1 MRLRLALVLAVLG
14 AGVALALLTG
24 LDGWAAR
31 ALVSL
36 QAQYQN
42 ALGGTLR
49 ALRANEAGAVSA
61 FLGLCFT
68 YGVLHAAGP
77 GHGKALLGG
86 YGASSGASLR
96 WLAGL
101 AVLTALLQAAV
112 AVVAVYAAVW
122 VFGASRE
129 QVEGVADLVEPFALV
144 ALAAL
149 GLLLLW
155 RGARGLVPEAHH
167 HHHHHHDHGPDCGCA
182 HLPDPRALARA
193 NRREA
198 LALVA
203 AVALRPCTG
212 ALVMLALTWR
222 LHLEAL
228 GVLGAFVMGAGTA
241 LVTVAAAT
249 LGAGARQGLLALMP
263 GETRVIPAVQVALG
277 GAVAVLAAMSAVR
290 LL

>member
-1 MRLRLALVLAVLG
+1 MLAVLG

-31 ALVSL
+31 WVLTL
-36 QAQYQN
+36 QREYQN
-42 ALGGTLR
+42 ALGGALR
-49 ALRANEAGAVSA
+49 ALRAGEAGAVTA
-61 FLGLCFT
+61 FLGLCFA

-101 AVLTALLQAAV
+101 ATLTALMQAAV
-112 AVVAVYAAVW
+112 AVAAVYAAVW
-122 VFGASRE
+122 AFGASRE
-129 QVEGVADLVEPFALV
+129 RIEGVTGLIEPFALV
-144 ALAAL
+144 ALTGL

-155 RGARGLVPEAHH
+155 RGARGLVPEVQHE
-167 HHHHHHDHGPDCGCA
+167 HGPDCGCA
-182 HLPDPRALARA
+182 HVPDVQAVRRA

-198 LALVA
+198 VALVA

-228 GVLGAFVMGAGTA
+228 GILGAFVMGAGTA
-241 LVTVAAAT
+241 LVTVAAAM
-249 LGAGARQGLLALMP
+249 LGVGARQGLLALMP
-263 GETRVIPAVQVALG
+263 GETWVIPAAQVALG

-290 LL
+290 LLAG

>member
-1 MRLRLALVLAVLG
+1 MRLRLAIVLAVLG
-14 AGVALALLTG
+14 GGVALALLTG

-31 ALVSL
+31 GLLAL
-36 QAQYQN
+36 QREYQN

-49 ALRANEAGAVSA
+49 ALRAGEAGAVTA
-61 FLGLCFT
+61 FLGLCFA

-86 YGASSGASLR
+86 YAASSGTSLR
-96 WLAGL
+96 GLAGL

-122 VFGASRE
+122 VFGATRE
-129 QVEGVADLVEPFALV
+129 RVEGVADLIEPFALV

-155 RGARGLVPEAHH
+155 RGARGLVTERHH
-167 HHHHHHDHGPDCGCA
+167 HHEHGPDCGCA
-182 HLPDPRALARA
+182 HLPDVKAVARA
-193 NRREA
+193 NLREA
-198 LALVA
+198 VVLVA

-241 LVTVAAAT
+241 LVTVAAAM

-263 GETRVIPAVQVALG
+263 GETRVIPGVQVALG

-290 LL
+290 LLGG

>member
-1 MRLRLALVLAVLG
+1 MLAVLG
-14 AGVALALLTG
+14 AGVALVLLTG

-31 ALVSL
+31 ALVSV

-42 ALGGTLR
+42 ALGGALR

-86 YGASSGASLR
+86 YGASSGAPLR

-112 AVVAVYAAVW
+112 AVVAVYAVVW
-122 VFGASRE
+122 AFGASRE
-129 QVEGVADLVEPFALV
+129 RVEGVADLIEPFALV

-155 RGARGLVPEAHH
+155 RGARGLVPEEHP
-167 HHHHHHDHGPDCGCA
+167 HHHDHGPDCGCA
-182 HLPDPRALARA
+182 HLPDVKAVARA

-198 LALVA
+198 VALVA

-241 LVTVAAAT
+241 LVTVAAAM

-290 LL
+290 LLGG

>member
-1 MRLRLALVLAVLG
+1 MRLRLAIVLAVLG

-31 ALVSL
+31 GLLALQSE
-36 QAQYQN
+36 YQN
-42 ALGGTLR
+42 ALGGALR
-49 ALRANEAGAVSA
+49 ALRAHEPGAVGG
-61 FLGLCFT
+61 FLALCFA

-86 YGASSGASLR
+86 YGATSGASLR
-96 WLAGL
+96 ALVGL
-101 AVLTALLQAAV
+101 ATLTALLQAAV
-112 AVVAVYAAVW
+112 AVVAVYAVVW
-122 VFGASRE
+122 AFGASRE
-129 QVEGVADLVEPFALV
+129 RVEGVADLIEPFALV

-155 RGARGLVPEAHH
+155 RGARGLVPDAPHE
-167 HHHHHHDHGPDCGCA
+167 HGPDCGCA
-182 HLPDPRALARA
+182 HLPDVKAVARA

-198 LALVA
+198 VALVA

-222 LHLEAL
+222 LHLESL

-241 LVTVAAAT
+241 VVTVAAAM

-263 GETRVIPAVQVALG
+263 GETRVIPAAQVALG

-290 LL
+290 LLGG